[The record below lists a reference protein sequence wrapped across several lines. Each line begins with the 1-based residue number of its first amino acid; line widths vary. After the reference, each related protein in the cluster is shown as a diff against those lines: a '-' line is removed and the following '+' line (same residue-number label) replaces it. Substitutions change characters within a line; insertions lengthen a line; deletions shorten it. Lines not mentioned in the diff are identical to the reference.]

1 MFVAYRMHVAFF
13 FTAGFE
19 GPDPG
24 ETPTGGLSSGAV
36 LS

>member
-1 MFVAYRMHVAFF
+1 MHVAF

-24 ETPTGGLSSGAV
+24 KTPTSGLSSGAV